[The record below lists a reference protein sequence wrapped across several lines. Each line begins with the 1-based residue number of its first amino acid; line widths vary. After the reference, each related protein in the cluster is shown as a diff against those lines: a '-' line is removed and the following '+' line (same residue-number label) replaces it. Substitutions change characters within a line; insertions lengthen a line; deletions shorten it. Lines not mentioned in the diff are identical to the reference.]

1 MVGILFSGSGEGSGV
16 SGPDHSTVGNVV
28 QIVPIR
34 ESNDHFGSRA
44 ISRRSARRSHRRVD
58 LVPEADDA
66 LWGYDDGPASS
77 EELAAAGSLVQGLG
91 RAQGEGLDRQ

>member
-1 MVGILFSGSGEGSGV
+1 MVEIFFSGSGEGSGV
-16 SGPDHSTVGNVV
+16 SGPDHSTARNDV

-44 ISRRSARRSHRRVD
+44 ISRRSAQRSHRRVD

-66 LWGYDDGPASS
+66 LWEYDDGSTRS
-77 EELAAAGSLVQGLG
+77 ELAAAGSLVQGLG
-91 RAQGEGLDRQ
+91 GAQGEGLDRQ